1 MRLKGKVAVVTGGAQ
16 GLGLAISSMF
26 AKNGAKVAIV
36 DLDESKAAAA
46 VDGIRKAGGDAM
58 FVKADVSKSAQV
70 KQAIDATVAKY
81 GKLDTLVN
89 NAGVFE
95 VGTVEDMSEEH
106 WDREIA
112 IDLKSVFL
120 CSKYAIP
127 HMRKNGGGS
136 IINFSS
142 CVGILPNP
150 NNAAYVAAKGALIP
164 LTKEMAIDFGPAN
177 IRVNCIAP
185 GLHETRLLSKFM
197 EPNPAAIRQACI
209 DLHPIRRLGT
219 ADDIAYACLYLAS
232 DEASYVTGAL
242 FSIDGGVTTHFQ
254 PLVGATDNAGI
265 RKGETT

>member
-1 MRLKGKVAVVTGGAQ
+1 MRLKGKVAIVTGGAQ
-16 GLGLAISSMF
+16 GLGRAIATLF
-26 AKNGAKVAIV
+26 AKEGAKVVIV
-36 DLDESKAAAA
+36 DLDSSKAAEAIS
-46 VDGIRKAGGDAM
+46 GISKEGGEGF
-58 FVKADVSKSAQV
+58 FVIADVSNSAQV
-70 KQAIDATVAKY
+70 KKAVEATIDKY
-81 GKLDTLVN
+81 KKLDILVN

-95 VGTVEDMSEEH
+95 VGTVEDMPEED

-127 HMRKNGGGS
+127 EMRKNGGGA

-164 LTKEMAIDFGPAN
+164 LTKQMAIDFGPAN

-185 GLHETRLLSKFM
+185 GLHETRLLEKFF
-197 EPNPAAIRQACI
+197 EPDPETIRQACI

-219 ADDIAYACLYLAS
+219 AEDIAYACLYLAS
-232 DEASYVTGAL
+232 DEASYVTGAV
-242 FSIDGGVTTHFQ
+242 FSIDGGITTHFQ
-254 PLVGATDNAGI
+254 PLVGATSNVDI
-265 RKGETT
+265 RKGQT

>member
-1 MRLKGKVAVVTGGAQ
+1 MRLKDKVAIVTGGAQ
-16 GLGLAISSMF
+16 GFGAAISSLF
-26 AKNGAKVAIV
+26 AKEGAKVVVV
-36 DLDESKAAAA
+36 DIDKTMAEECAQN
-46 VDGIRKAGGDAM
+46 IRNAGGQAIS
-58 FVKADVSKSAQV
+58 VVADVSKAAQV
-70 KQAIDATVAKY
+70 KAAIEATVVKY

-95 VGTVEDMSEEH
+95 VGTVEDMPEEH

-127 HMRKNGGGS
+127 EMRKNGAGS
-136 IINFSS
+136 IINFAS
-142 CVGILPNP
+142 CVAILPNP
-150 NNAAYVAAKGALIP
+150 NNAAYVAAKGAIIP
-164 LTKEMAIDFGPAN
+164 LTKEMAIDFGPDN

-185 GLHETRLLSKFM
+185 GLHQTRLLEKFF
-197 EPNPAAIRQACI
+197 EPDPVAIRQACI

-219 ADDIAYACLYLAS
+219 VDDIAYACLYLAS

-254 PLVGATDNAGI
+254 PLVGATDNKGI
-265 RKGETT
+265 RKGET